1 MNPSARLPLV
11 VIVGRPN
18 TGKSTLFNR
27 FVHKRRAITDPTPGV
42 TRDPIE
48 ETVFVAGTEIRL
60 MDTGGFKLA
69 RTPRARTAAN
79 DPRRADAMNAE
90 IDALVTAKTL
100 EAIRRADL
108 IVLLLDA
115 GDITGEDEEFI
126 SLLRPH
132 QHKVLCAANK
142 TEGGRLEQE
151 AWNCVRFGFGDFMLL
166 SAEHGDHFPELC
178 ERIARRFA
186 PPAPAEADGTAA
198 ESGDTAA
205 PAAGEESA
213 AFVGASV
220 PEEGTA
226 EEGMTAEPEEALERK
241 IIRVAVLGKPNTG
254 KSTLT
259 NRLTRSDL
267 SIVSAYAGTT
277 RDVVAGF
284 FSWGGRD
291 FQILDTAGIRRKA
304 KVTENV
310 EYYSVN
316 RAIKTLDDADVAF
329 LLIDATEG
337 LAEQDKKIAA
347 LASER
352 GKALIFALNKWDTQ
366 EQDKTHLKKT
376 VEHIRIMFAHMSYA
390 PVVAVSATEG
400 TGVRA
405 LLHEAVE
412 LFDELHRKIDT
423 RSLNLA
429 LAGWIVARPSPYNR
443 GSTFKL
449 RYMVQK
455 SANPVSFLVFASRP
469 ENVPAAYV
477 AYIKN
482 KIRSDLGFG
491 KIPVQVELRTGRK
504 NWEERGTP
512 SGAER
517 RSLRRTRVPRRERPS
532 SLKKLGR

>member
-1 MNPSARLPLV
+1 MNPSAHLPLV

-27 FVHKRRAITDPTPGV
+27 FVHKRRAITAPTPGV

-132 QHKVLCAANK
+132 QHKVLCAVNK

-205 PAAGEESA
+205 GENADESA
-213 AFVGASV
+213 TAGGASV
-220 PEEGTA
+220 PEADVA
-226 EEGMTAEPEEALERK
+226 EEGATAEPEEALERK
-241 IIRVAVLGKPNTG
+241 TIRVAVLGKPNTG

-291 FQILDTAGIRRKA
+291 FQILDTAGIR
-304 KVTENV
+304 
-310 EYYSVN
+310 
-316 RAIKTLDDADVAF
+316 
-329 LLIDATEG
+329 
-337 LAEQDKKIAA
+337 
-347 LASER
+347 
-352 GKALIFALNKWDTQ
+352 
-366 EQDKTHLKKT
+366 LK
-376 VEHIRIMFAHMSYA
+376 
-390 PVVAVSATEG
+390 
-400 TGVRA
+400 
-405 LLHEAVE
+405 
-412 LFDELHRKIDT
+412 
-423 RSLNLA
+423 
-429 LAGWIVARPSPYNR
+429 
-443 GSTFKL
+443 
-449 RYMVQK
+449 
-455 SANPVSFLVFASRP
+455 
-469 ENVPAAYV
+469 
-477 AYIKN
+477 
-482 KIRSDLGFG
+482 
-491 KIPVQVELRTGRK
+491 
-504 NWEERGTP
+504 
-512 SGAER
+512 
-517 RSLRRTRVPRRERPS
+517 RERA
-532 SLKKLGR
+532 

>member
-205 PAAGEESA
+205 PAAGENANESA
-213 AFVGASV
+213 ASV
-220 PEEGTA
+220 PEADAA
-226 EEGMTAEPEEALERK
+226 EENATAEPEEALERK
-241 IIRVAVLGKPNTG
+241 TIRVAVLGKPNTG

-376 VEHIRIMFAHMSYA
+376 VEHIRIMFAHMNYA

-429 LAGWIVARPSPYNR
+429 LAGWVAARPSPYNR

-449 RYMVQK
+449 RYMVQN
-455 SANPVSFLVFASRP
+455 SVNPVSFLVFASRP

-482 KIRSDLGFG
+482 KIRNDLGFG

-517 RSLRRTRVPRRERPS
+517 RSLRRTRVPHRERPS